1 MLTKH
6 YVPSPRKPHYDVYLR
21 SLSDIF
27 LRRPLVPKSSYYFGP
42 PPADAAYGS
51 NPVGKLGTHHPR
63 EVIRLERDYTCGEL
77 IQFSSAF
84 PLELEGRVSPAVL
97 VYLSPAHPLL
107 IDNTDAVPR
116 ERQLR

>member
-6 YVPSPRKPHYDVYLR
+6 YVPSLRKPHYDSR
-21 SLSDIF
+21 SQTPFDKHF
-27 LRRPLVPKSSYYFGP
+27 RRPLVPKSSYYFGP

-63 EVIRLERDYTCGEL
+63 EVIRLERDYTGGEL

-84 PLELEGRVSPAVL
+84 PLELEGRVS
-97 VYLSPAHPLL
+97 L
-107 IDNTDAVPR
+107 IILAI
-116 ERQLR
+116 